1 MIRIKLDV
9 DIEVERERI
18 SPMISQVLS
27 DVLDG
32 TVTNRK
38 LFTSEIKK
46 IESIFFYLDECYV

>member
-38 LFTSEIKK
+38 LFTSEK
-46 IESIFFYLDECYV
+46 ENRVHFLLFG